1 MEVMDEL
8 LNINEA
14 AELINVNPETLRRWD
29 KEEKLV
35 SIRVNDRG
43 DRRYRK
49 SDVLKFIKYNKAVVY
64 KDYSINW
71 DSDGFLSM
79 PANFGLIGRIIAHNK
94 ERWVGFAFAIS
105 GFNSFERIGIKD
117 TPDEKAIEK
126 IKEYID
132 KNKIFDGDT
141 FTFEFR
147 NGSYDEL
154 QSPDWWNG
162 KYSKS
167 LVEGLRIEATV
178 THPTTAR
185 VLAWRVILSFKS
197 KQADYWVSNTFGL
210 NHQFHEYFVWIDAK
224 ELIANG
230 LPNTAKGAEVLAVD
244 FGIKRF
250 EETKDE
256 NGNRDITRI
265 NENNAAFYE
274 GKWVKDSLLPDK
286 LTS

>member
-1 MEVMDEL
+1 MEVMDDL
-8 LNINEA
+8 LSINEA

-105 GFNSFERIGIKD
+105 GFNSFERIGLKD

-132 KNKIFDGDT
+132 KNKISDGDT

-154 QSPDWWNG
+154 QNPDWWNG

-167 LVEGLRIEATV
+167 LVEGLRVEATDAY
-178 THPTTAR
+178 PTTER
-185 VLAWRVILSFKS
+185 LLAWRVILSFKS
-197 KQADYWVSNTFGL
+197 KQTDYWVSNTFGS
-210 NHQFHEYFVWIDAK
+210 NHKFHEYFVWIDAK

-250 EETKDE
+250 EETEDE

-265 NENNAAFYE
+265 NENNSALYD
-274 GKWVKDSLLPDK
+274 GKWIKDSLLPDN
-286 LTS
+286 L